1 MMRILI
7 IALLTLNILYF
18 VGVYLFSMVF
28 DQPPRLK
35 EPDVPTITLLSMK
48 SVGGL
53 APEGKETDTV
63 CYSVGPYSV
72 EKTAR
77 LVANKL
83 ADEGFAV
90 NIRSQQTDRI
100 NKYLVFLPQ
109 LASRELAEEVVA
121 DVKKHQIRNYS
132 IIETGPYKNAIAL
145 GTFNDLDKARRH
157 AEYIRYLGYDAR
169 YTEQRQRALVYWIG
183 YDEPFGESVPVLEWS
198 QAVDPKVVIQKIPEA
213 CEF

>member
-1 MMRILI
+1 MRILI
-7 IALLTLNILYF
+7 IALLALNILYF
-18 VGVYLFSMVF
+18 VGVYLFGVVF
-28 DQPPRLK
+28 NQPPRIK

-48 SVGGL
+48 SASNLGTQGQQ
-53 APEGKETDTV
+53 EGTV

-77 LVANKL
+77 LVANKI

-90 NIRSQQTDRI
+90 NIRRQQTDRI

-109 LASRELAEEVVA
+109 LASRELADEVVK
-121 DVKKHQIRNYS
+121 DIKKHQIRDYS
-132 IIETGPYKNAIAL
+132 VIETGPYKNAIAL
-145 GTFNDLDKARRH
+145 GTFDDLDKARRH
-157 AEYIRYLGYDAR
+157 AEYVRYLGYDAR

-183 YDEPFGESVPVLEWS
+183 YDEPSGQSVPVVEWS
-198 QAVDPKVVIQKIPEA
+198 QSVDPKTVIQKIPEA